1 MARLNLQGATDMVY
15 AILFTCLVIGVP
27 IAFSIVSALLYF
39 MATGEFPYHLRIVAT
54 QMFGGMKSYPLLAIP
69 LFILAGELMNE
80 SGITRRIISFTS
92 ILVGR
97 FRSGLALVNI
107 WASVIF
113 AGLSGSAVADT
124 SAIGRVFIPEMEK
137 RGYPRDFAAAITAA
151 SSVIGPIIP
160 PSIPVIIYALTVTG
174 VSVPALF
181 LAGVMPGILLACFLS
196 AYVMVFASHY
206 EKPGHTLTGVS
217 KRSILLQGII
227 PLLMP
232 VFVVG
237 SILLGVVTPT
247 EAASFAVAYALFVG
261 IVLFREL
268 KFSDLPG
275 IFGRSMRDSAVIMIV
290 ISAVAAANW
299 LLTYNRIPNMIVDF
313 SLEFMTEKW
322 IFLVV
327 TMILFLFV
335 GLFLEGIAAMLVLVP
350 ILHPIAVSMGVDPTH
365 FGILVVFNLMIGLIT
380 PPMGLCLFVADS
392 IAEVGLSRLTRQ
404 ILPLFFVELLV
415 LVIITF
421 VPITVIGLPRLLGF

>member
-1 MARLNLQGATDMVY
+1 MTY
-15 AILFTCLVIGVP
+15 AILLGGIFIGLP
-27 IAFSIVSALLYF
+27 IAFAIIAALLYF
-39 MATGEFPYHLRIVAT
+39 MAVGEFPYHLRIVAT
-54 QMFGGMKSYPLLAIP
+54 QMFGGMASYPLLAIP

-80 SGITRRIISFTS
+80 SGITSRIIAFANV
-92 ILVGR
+92 LVGKMR
-97 FRSGLALVNI
+97 AGLAMVNI

-137 RGYPRDFAAAITAA
+137 KGYPREFAAAITAA

-181 LAGVMPGILLACFLS
+181 MAGVVPGVMLAIFLS
-196 AYVMVFASHY
+196 VYVYFFKGHY
-206 EKPGHTLTGVS
+206 EKQGTEHELDEKQS
-217 KRSILLQGII
+217 NSRALIQGII

-237 SILLGVVTPT
+237 SILMGVVTPT

-261 IVLFREL
+261 IFVFKEL
-268 KFSDLPG
+268 KVSKLAGLFA
-275 IFGRSMRDSAVIMIV
+275 RAMRDSSIIMVVIG
-290 ISAVAAANW
+290 AVAAANW
-299 LLTYNRIPNMIVDF
+299 LMNYNRVPNMITDF
-313 SLEFMTEKW
+313 ALEYMTVQW
-322 IFLVV
+322 MFLVGV
-327 TMILFLFV
+327 IILFLVV

-350 ILHPIAVSMGVDPTH
+350 ILHPIAVSLGVDPTH
-365 FGILVVFNLMIGLIT
+365 LGIIIIFNLMIGLIT

-392 IAEVGLSRLTRQ
+392 IAKVGMAKLSKV
-404 ILPLFFVELLV
+404 ILPLFLVELLV
-415 LVIITF
+415 LIIITF
-421 VPITVIGLPRLLGF
+421 VPDLVIGLPKALGLL

>member
-1 MARLNLQGATDMVY
+1 MVY
-15 AILFTCLVIGVP
+15 VILLFCLTIGVP
-27 IAFSIVSALLYF
+27 IAFSIVTALLYF
-39 MATGEFPYHLRIVAT
+39 MAVGEFPYHLRIVAT
-54 QMFGGMKSYPLLAIP
+54 QMYGGMKSYPLLAIP
-69 LFILAGELMNE
+69 LFILAGDLMNE
-80 SGITRRIISFTS
+80 SGITVRIIAFTS

-97 FRSGLALVNI
+97 LRAGMALVNI
-107 WASVIF
+107 WASVVF

-137 RGYPRDFAAAITAA
+137 KGYPRDFAAAITAA

-181 LAGVMPGILLACFLS
+181 LAGILPGLLLACFLS
-196 AYVMVFASHY
+196 VYVMLFAGHY
-206 EKPGHTLTGVS
+206 EKKQQKGNVAYVRKAL
-217 KRSILLQGII
+217 IQGII

-232 VFVVG
+232 IFVVG
-237 SILLGVVTPT
+237 SILFGVVTPT

-261 IVLFREL
+261 LFLFREL

-290 ISAVAAANW
+290 ISAVSAANW
-299 LLTYNRIPNMIVDF
+299 LLTYNRVPNMITDF
-313 SLEFMTEKW
+313 ALEFMTEKW
-322 IFLVV
+322 MFLIV

-350 ILHPIAVSMGVDPTH
+350 ILHPIAVNMGVDPTH

-392 IAEVGLSRLTRQ
+392 IADVGLSRLTRQ
-404 ILPLFFVELLV
+404 ILPLFIVEFLV
-415 LVIITF
+415 LIIITF

>member
-1 MARLNLQGATDMVY
+1 MVY
-15 AILFTCLVIGVP
+15 AILIICLFIGVP
-27 IAFSIVSALLYF
+27 IAFSIIAALFYF
-39 MATGEFPYHLRIVAT
+39 MAVGEFPYHLRIVAT

-69 LFILAGELMNE
+69 LFILAGELMNA
-80 SGITRRIISFTS
+80 SGITSRIISFTNV
-92 ILVGR
+92 LVGR
-97 FRSGLALVNI
+97 FRAGLALVNI

-181 LAGVMPGILLACFLS
+181 LAGVIPGILLACFLS
-196 AYVMVFASHY
+196 VHVLVFAGHY
-206 EKPGHTLTGVS
+206 EQPMEVKGGES
-217 KRSILLQGII
+217 KKKILLQGII

-237 SILLGVVTPT
+237 SILVGIVTPT
-247 EAASFAVAYALFVG
+247 EAASFAVAYALVVG
-261 IVLFREL
+261 LFIFREL
-268 KFSDLPG
+268 KPSALPG

-299 LLTYNRIPNMIVDF
+299 LLTYNRIPNMITDF
-313 SLEFMTEKW
+313 ALAFMSAKW
-322 IFLVV
+322 MFLIA
-327 TMILFLFV
+327 TMLLFLFV

-392 IAEVGLSRLTRQ
+392 IADVGLGRLTRQ
-404 ILPLFFVELLV
+404 ILPLFLVELAV
-415 LVIITF
+415 LIILTF
-421 VPITVIGLPRLLGF
+421 VPVTVIGLPRLLGFI

>member
-1 MARLNLQGATDMVY
+1 MVY
-15 AILFTCLVIGVP
+15 AILIFCLVIGVP
-27 IAFSIVSALLYF
+27 IAFSIVATLFYF
-39 MATGEFPYHLRIVAT
+39 MAVGEFPYHIRIVAT
-54 QMFGGMKSYPLLAIP
+54 QMFTGIRSYPLLAIP
-69 LFILAGELMNE
+69 LFILAGDLMNE
-80 SGITRRIISFTS
+80 SGITGRIIAFTS
-92 ILVGR
+92 VFVGR

-107 WASVIF
+107 WASVVF

-137 RGYPRDFAAAITAA
+137 KGYPRDFAAAITAA

-181 LAGVMPGILLACFLS
+181 MAGILPGILLACFLS
-196 AYVMVFASHY
+196 FYVMIFAGNY
-206 EKPGHTLTGVS
+206 EQKEQTQDGKPIRSTLV
-217 KRSILLQGII
+217 QGIV

-237 SILLGVVTPT
+237 SILFGVVTPT
-247 EAASFAVAYALFVG
+247 EAASFAVAYALVVG
-261 IVLFREL
+261 LFLFREL

-275 IFGRSMRDSAVIMIV
+275 IFGRSMRDSALIMIV
-290 ISAVAAANW
+290 IAAVAAGNW
-299 LLTYNRIPNMIVDF
+299 LLTYNRIPNILTDIA
-313 SLEFMTEKW
+313 LEFMTEKW
-322 IFLVV
+322 MFLIVA
-327 TMILFLFV
+327 MILFLFV

-392 IAEVGLSRLTRQ
+392 VAEVGLSRLTRQ
-404 ILPLFFVELLV
+404 ILPLFFVELIV
-415 LVIITF
+415 LIIITF
-421 VPITVIGLPRLLGF
+421 VPVTVIGLPRLFGM